1 MNAQPTVIP
10 NAEDYLQSS
19 ACFSGV
25 KRTVISKDFKGG
37 RISNVFGSTELDL
50 SSADINGTAILDLSL
65 AFGEIVITVPCD
77 WRIDADLSQFMA
89 TVEDNRDNVYQT
101 NSMNKVLMLRGS
113 STCGLV
119 EIQHNC

>member
-1 MNAQPTVIP
+1 MNIQPTVIP
-10 NAEDYLQSS
+10 NTEDYLNSS

-37 RISNVFGSTELDL
+37 RINNVFGSTELDL
-50 SSADINGTAILDLSL
+50 SNADINGIAILDLSV
-65 AFGEIVITVPCD
+65 AFGEVVITVPCG

-101 NSMNKVLMLRGS
+101 QNTDKVLLLKGS

>member
-1 MNAQPTVIP
+1 MNVQPTVIP
-10 NAEDYLQSS
+10 NTEDFLTSS

-37 RISNVFGSTELDL
+37 RISNVFGSTEIDL
-50 SSADINGTAILDLSL
+50 SNADINGVAVLDVSL
-65 AFGEIVITVPCD
+65 AFGEVVITVPCG

-89 TVEDNRDNVYQT
+89 VVEDNRDNVYQT
-101 NSMNKVLMLRGS
+101 QSTDKVLLLKGS

>member
-1 MNAQPTVIP
+1 
-10 NAEDYLQSS
+10 
-19 ACFSGV
+19 V
-25 KRTVISKDFKGG
+25 KRTILSKDFKGG

-50 SSADINGTAILDLSL
+50 SSADINGIAVLDLSL

-77 WRIDADLSQFMA
+77 WHIDADLSQFMA

-101 NSMNKVLMLRGS
+101 TSTSKVLMLRGS